1 MPRQSPPS
9 VTGRTRSSQSA
20 GQYKSSW
27 QKVKNP
33 DFDVAVGSIDG
44 AEVCECV
51 GLFMLMRLEEVL
63 DKDSMGLFSDDGLG
77 VVKDSGPEV
86 ERVKKKIIK
95 I

>member
-1 MPRQSPPS
+1 
-9 VTGRTRSSQSA
+9 
-20 GQYKSSW
+20 
-27 QKVKNP
+27 
-33 DFDVAVGSIDG
+33 
-44 AEVCECV
+44 
-51 GLFMLMRLEEVL
+51 MLMRLEEVL